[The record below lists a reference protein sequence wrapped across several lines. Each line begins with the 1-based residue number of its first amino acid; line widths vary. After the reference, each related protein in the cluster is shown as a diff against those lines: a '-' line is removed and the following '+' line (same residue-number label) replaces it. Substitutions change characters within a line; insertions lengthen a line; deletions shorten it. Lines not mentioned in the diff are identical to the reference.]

1 MTPPLRV
8 AVIGTGR
15 VGLPLALSLLE
26 SGLDV
31 IGVDV
36 DPRLRQAVNDDRR
49 MPFHEPGFDTLVAS
63 GRLRIVEKIVQAGDV
78 DCFVVTVG
86 TPLLHHIETDLAA
99 VTRVARELGTLLRP
113 GHTIVMRSTTAPRTT
128 RYVRTILERESGLVV
143 GRDLALACCP
153 ERIVEGRAHEELR
166 SLPQV
171 IGTEDALSRAAAE
184 RLFQPLGVEL
194 LHCDYITA
202 ELVKLANNVSRY
214 AFFATANVL
223 AMIALDYDAEPH
235 EVLRLGNHKYPR
247 PIGAKPGL
255 TAGTC
260 LRKDFGMLSEAYW
273 SSDILIDSWR
283 INESMPKF
291 LVDAAKRRWGD
302 LGGER
307 ALVLGYSFK
316 RDTDDVRD
324 SLSAK
329 LLRYLQRECP
339 ARLAVHDPWVEADS
353 IEPLDGLQREADL
366 EAALDRSSLVFIAT
380 NHSAYEEQ
388 RERLLSRVRLGALR
402 VVDLWNCLGTGRT
415 LLSQEDAQ

>member
-1 MTPPLRV
+1 MSAPRV

-15 VGLPLALSLLE
+15 VGLPLALAFIE
-26 SGLDV
+26 AGAEV
-31 IGVDV
+31 IGVDI
-36 DPRLRQAVNDDRR
+36 DPRVRRIINEERR
-49 MPFHEPGFDTLVAS
+49 MPFHEPGFEDAAAS
-63 GRLRIVEKIVQAGDV
+63 GKLRIVERVADAGDV
-78 DCFVVTVG
+78 DVFVITVG
-86 TPLLHHIETDLAA
+86 TPLLHHIETDLSA
-99 VTRVARELGTLLRP
+99 VTRVIAELSPSLRA
-113 GHTIVMRSTTAPRTT
+113 GHCVIMRSTTAPRTT
-128 RYVRTILERESGLVV
+128 RYVRTLLERHSGLGV
-143 GRDLALACCP
+143 GTDLALACCP
-153 ERIVEGRAHEELR
+153 ERIVEGKAHEELR

-171 IGTEDALSRAAAE
+171 IGTEDPLSRDAAA
-184 RLFQPLGVEL
+184 RLFGLLGVEL

-235 EVLRLGNHKYPR
+235 EVLRLGNYRYPR
-247 PIGAKPGL
+247 PIGARPGL

-291 LVDAAKRRWGD
+291 LVDAAKRRWGP
-302 LGGER
+302 LAGER

-339 ARLAVHDPWVEADS
+339 ARLAVHDPWVSAS
-353 IEPLDGLQREADL
+353 RLEPLHELRFETDLL
-366 EAALDRSSLVFIAT
+366 EALDASSVAFIAT
-380 NHSAYEEQ
+380 NHTVYEEQ
-388 RERLLSRVRLGALR
+388 REAILARVAAGSLR
-402 VVDLWNCLGTGRT
+402 VVDLWNCLGTGHT
-415 LLSQEDAQ
+415 LIAKDGLR